1 VLPDGRTNTNP
12 EVNSHEPCR
21 DESNDGKIENAI
33 YDTVH
38 LGSNAGVKRRAVRAS
53 AWTNC

>member
-1 VLPDGRTNTNP
+1 LPDGRTNTNP